1 MRGLGPV
8 VNWAWVFPGG
18 RRGQALGGESGVG
31 SASPRGS
38 GLGEEAGRRP
48 ACGLLPDGARRLC
61 QKAQEDGAPAGVRGK
76 FGHVADAIGEGDGGG
91 PTSEQGP
98 EPLRRL
104 ASRVVV
110 VEG

>member
-1 MRGLGPV
+1 MVKVGLGV
-8 VNWAWVFPGG
+8 QA
-18 RRGQALGGESGVG
+18 RGGVG
-31 SASPRGS
+31 WGRMRAVDQR
-38 GLGEEAGRRP
+38 AG
-48 ACGLLPDGARRLC
+48 CY
-61 QKAQEDGAPAGVRGK
+61 GVGRGK

-91 PTSEQGP
+91 PASEQGP